1 MRGGRVKRTMPRMAG
16 PKPGQIRCP
25 TCHRSTPALDFC
37 QRCGS
42 PIPPGARTRPRGLD
56 REELQARIRARRSG
70 VPYRRGAVPAEY
82 EQEPAQPTP
91 AEPWT
96 DEAWGDYEQQASMST
111 GMAPPVDP
119 WAEPAPAWDAAPEP
133 IQPPYRPAD
142 YIDDPTIRGPAY
154 GTAADAEYGEQP
166 SWEPLPYDQ
175 SAPTDVRY
183 RVRDDW
189 EERRRS
195 SSANPFLVI
204 GFIGLGALALLGG
217 AMIAGI
223 FGRGSNNDGVAV
235 NPTASPSAA
244 PTSTPIATP
253 IATSTEAAGSQEP
266 GASATPELTFPD
278 GFRAAAQPCLSEPR
292 APSCPAGGEVV
303 RASNGSV
310 WILVTFEDIQ
320 GGDLIGAR
328 GVGPDGQPIGDA
340 SWEAPG
346 PGNGWAYFAFSLG
359 GLAEGKYEV
368 TVTRNSQPAAV
379 TEFRIEN

>member
-1 MRGGRVKRTMPRMAG
+1 MAG

-56 REELQARIRARRSG
+56 RDELQARIRARRSG
-70 VPYRRGAVPAEY
+70 VPYRRGMLPADY
-82 EQEPAQPTP
+82 AREPQQTSP

-96 DEAWGDYEQQASMST
+96 DEAWAEYEQQAGNTAAGQPVDAWST
-111 GMAPPVDP
+111 DPEPVWEAPPP
-119 WAEPAPAWDAAPEP
+119 F
-133 IQPPYRPAD
+133 QPQQRPAG
-142 YIDDPTIRGPAY
+142 YVDDPTIRSPAF

-183 RVRDDW
+183 RLRDDW

-217 AMIAGI
+217 AMIAGM
-223 FGRGSNNDGVAV
+223 FGRGSDGHGVAV
-235 NPTASPSAA
+235 NPTSSLSAA
-244 PTSTPIATP
+244 PTSTAVATP
-253 IATSTEAAGSQEP
+253 IATATPPAGSDVP
-266 GASATPELTFPD
+266 AGTATAEFAFPD
-278 GFRAAAQPCLSEPR
+278 GFRAAAQPCLSEPS

-303 RASNGSV
+303 SASNGSV

-359 GLAEGKYEV
+359 GLAGGKYEV
-368 TVTRNSQPAAV
+368 TVTRNSRPAAV

>member
-1 MRGGRVKRTMPRMAG
+1 MAG

-25 TCHRSTPALDFC
+25 TCHRSTPALEFC

-42 PIPPGARTRPRGLD
+42 PIPPGARMRPRGMD

-70 VPYRRGAVPAEY
+70 VPYRRGAVPADY
-82 EQEPAQPTP
+82 EPQPLPARAP

-96 DEAWGDYEQQASMST
+96 DEAWADYQDRAADEGVSDTGPAAWSPPEEPRWEQPVV
-111 GMAPPVDP
+111 APPRR
-119 WAEPAPAWDAAPEP
+119 
-133 IQPPYRPAD
+133 PPGYV
-142 YIDDPTIRGPAY
+142 DDPTIRGPAY
-154 GTAADAEYGEQP
+154 GTAADAEYGEHP

-175 SAPTDVRY
+175 TAPSDTRY
-183 RVRDDW
+183 RLREDW

-195 SSANPFLVI
+195 SSSNPFLVI

-223 FGRGSNNDGVAV
+223 FGRGSDNEGVAV
-235 NPTASPSAA
+235 NPTASAAA
-244 PTSTPIATP
+244 PVISTVAATP
-253 IATSTEAAGSQEP
+253 VVTPSVAPAGSDEP
-266 GASATPELTFPD
+266 GATATPEFAFPD

-292 APSCPAGGEVV
+292 APSCPDGAQVV
-303 RASNGSV
+303 STSNGSV

-359 GLAEGKYEV
+359 GLSEGKYEV